1 MDRHMD
7 NRTNEGENGTYKV
20 GEVADDARN
29 QRERSVSLS
38 LIHTVVEIIESVRV
52 ESGLSHL

>member
-1 MDRHMD
+1 MDRHI
-7 NRTNEGENGTYKV
+7 RTNEGENGTYKV